1 MNETQLDHGRSDT
14 VIISMNFNSY
24 ASLSIF
30 IIIPVL
36 LFVFE
41 HETIYTTQVFAVF
54 DYYYRT

>member
-1 MNETQLDHGRSDT
+1 MDETQLDHGRSDT

-36 LFVFE
+36 LFCF
-41 HETIYTTQVFAVF
+41 
-54 DYYYRT
+54 